1 MTVQY
6 VAERACNTS
15 PVTNQPRQCLIKL
28 NPPKAEARTQGEE
41 QLDPTNSR
49 QFRITVRVTGPKG
62 STTWV
67 QSLVTK
73 G

>member
-1 MTVQY
+1 MGH
-6 VAERACNTS
+6 
-15 PVTNQPRQCLIKL
+15 
-28 NPPKAEARTQGEE
+28 TQGEE
-41 QLDPTNSR
+41 QLDPLNSR
-49 QFRITVRVTGPKG
+49 QFRITVRVSGPKG